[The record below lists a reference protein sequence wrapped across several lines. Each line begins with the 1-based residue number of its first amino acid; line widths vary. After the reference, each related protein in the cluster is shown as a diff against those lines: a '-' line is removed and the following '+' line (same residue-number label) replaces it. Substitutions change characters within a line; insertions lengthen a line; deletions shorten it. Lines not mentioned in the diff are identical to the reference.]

1 MSQMAFDPELMQD
14 FLTESGELLD
24 QLDQDL
30 VTLETAPGDLELLNR
45 IFRALH
51 TIKGSASFLQLTNLV
66 HVAHAAESCLNAA
79 RNRVFVVCRSD
90 MDLLLA
96 AVDTIKKQFDDIRE
110 GRDLTRADEEV
121 VAKLAARGEGG
132 GADHPHE
139 SAPDAAVATAPAA
152 TAPAATAPQPPAPE
166 CDAPSPSEPEVQ
178 VSGGASPE
186 TLGAA
191 QERPLVLD
199 PSKADLLDLLVVDV
213 NETLTKLDAQVAQL
227 TAEASRPG
235 AAAAL
240 HELADNLNKTAEF
253 FEFAPMSRLAQGLM
267 KLASEARS
275 HAIDPAVPPARLAM
289 ALIAEQA
296 AGLSQRKLIERP
308 IDSFL
313 ETFTGAMTQS
323 ATPAQSPTPAASPSA
338 QAKPSTAA
346 AAPSPA
352 STAPAASPT
361 GNAAGDAGEDKSRE
375 KHDAKAA
382 EQTIRVEVGR
392 LEALLNLVGEL
403 VLQKNRVNAMSRH
416 IQAMNLGSQEFRE
429 QAGEVSGGLDRVT
442 SDLQL
447 AVMKTRM
454 QPLDKIFGKYP
465 RLIRDLAAKLGKK
478 INLVIEGGETEVDK
492 SVIEQLGD
500 PLIHL
505 MRNSCDHGLESPADR
520 AAAGKSEVGTIRLS
534 ASNAGGHVEI
544 RIADDG
550 RGLNTKRIS
559 QKAIEKGLYT
569 QAQIDQMSE
578 QELCRIIFL
587 PGFSTA
593 EKISDVSGRGV
604 GMDVVRSNIE
614 KVKGT
619 IDLINDPGKGC
630 TVLIKIPLTV
640 AIMSAMMV
648 GVGPETYAVPLS
660 SIVEIVRPEKDQ
672 LASINQSPVMRL
684 RDTVLPL
691 LQAAELF
698 SLPASKRDDAPFA
711 VVLSLSERRVGL
723 MVSRLIG
730 QQEVVIKPLD
740 EELSRTGAGGPVSG
754 ATVRDDGG
762 VSLIVDV
769 PRLFELAEAEP
780 RR

>member
-30 VTLETAPGDLELLNR
+30 VTLETAPEDLELLNR

-132 GADHPHE
+132 GADDAHA
-139 SAPDAAVATAPAA
+139 SAPEAPLAAEPAPSATE
-152 TAPAATAPQPPAPE
+152 PPAPE
-166 CDAPSPSEPEVQ
+166 SDAPSPSEPEVP

-213 NETLTKLDAQVAQL
+213 NETLTKLDTQVAQL

-313 ETFTGAMTQS
+313 ETFTGAMTQT
-323 ATPAQSPTPAASPSA
+323 ATTAQPPTPAASATA

-352 STAPAASPT
+352 SNAPAAPPT
-361 GNAAGDAGEDKSRE
+361 GSASSDGGDEKSRE

-465 RLIRDLAAKLGKK
+465 RLIRDLASKLGKK

-619 IDLINDPGKGC
+619 ID
-630 TVLIKIPLTV
+630 
-640 AIMSAMMV
+640 
-648 GVGPETYAVPLS
+648 
-660 SIVEIVRPEKDQ
+660 Q
-672 LASINQSPVMRL
+672 
-684 RDTVLPL
+684 
-691 LQAAELF
+691 
-698 SLPASKRDDAPFA
+698 
-711 VVLSLSERRVGL
+711 
-723 MVSRLIG
+723 
-730 QQEVVIKPLD
+730 
-740 EELSRTGAGGPVSG
+740 
-754 ATVRDDGG
+754 
-762 VSLIVDV
+762 
-769 PRLFELAEAEP
+769 
-780 RR
+780 